1 VTASRPRVVLVW
13 ALALGV
19 LLALALPRS
28 RIIGDGRE
36 YLLYA
41 QAFASHLSPE
51 IRPADLARVA
61 GMLERSDPGLG
72 ELALRF
78 GNEQQVGAL
87 RFGGGF
93 VTAPDGRLY
102 SWHFWLYPML
112 VAPFLLLAQAIGQ
125 APALAF
131 TLCNGVFVAGAL
143 AYLLLRWQAAP
154 AARALLAGLFLTTG
168 TTYYLWWS
176 HPEVYTASLLL
187 LALMMGSDRRYGPAM
202 LASALA
208 ATQNPPL
215 LLLLGGLAVLGLWEA
230 RRARAPTRRAAAG
243 VAGRPD
249 GRHAPRL
256 APLLAFLAASLAIA
270 ALPALFFG
278 ATLGVLNPIAAGG
291 AADPGLIGVQRL
303 MSMYFDLN
311 LGLVVAAP
319 GVLIGIALTAALL
332 AVPWLRGLRVAAGA
346 APRPGPHR
354 GFVAA
359 AVARPGPVLLACI
372 AISVAMALPA
382 LSTTNWNHGHT
393 VFSRYAYWL
402 GVPLTFGLVVCLQ
415 ALATSMRTAVSLFVV
430 GVQTLVVAYYGL
442 FGNTWRGDYLAFKPV
457 PSHLMRHFPALYNPV
472 PEIFIERIAGRELP
486 AGAGSAPREAY
497 AFPPDGPPTKLLV
510 GARLADAMIAAC
522 APASVVRVEGG
533 WRYLNLRPGA
543 TCPLPAGS

>member
-1 VTASRPRVVLVW
+1 MTAPRPRVALVW

-41 QAFASHLSPE
+41 QAFAAHLSPD
-51 IRPADLARVA
+51 IRPSDLARVA
-61 GMLERSDPGLG
+61 GMLERSDPGFG
-72 ELALRF
+72 ELAESF
-78 GNEQQVGAL
+78 GNEQQLGSL
-87 RFGGGF
+87 RFGRGF

-102 SWHFWLYPML
+102 SWHFWLYPLL
-112 VAPFLLLAQAIGQ
+112 VAPFLLLVQAIGQ

-187 LALMMGSDRRYGPAM
+187 LALMTGSDRRYGPAM

-215 LLLLGGLAVLGLWEA
+215 VLLLGGLAVLGLWDA
-230 RRARAPTRRAAAG
+230 RRARAPTRLAAAG

-249 GRHAPRL
+249 GRHSPRL
-256 APLLAFLAASLAIA
+256 APLLAYLAASLVIA

-319 GVLIGIALTAALL
+319 GILIGIALTAVLL
-332 AVPWLRGLRVAAGA
+332 AVAWLRGLRAGTAAA
-346 APRPGPHR
+346 ARAEPDPDR
-354 GFVAA
+354 GFV
-359 AVARPGPVLLACI
+359 AVARPGLVLLACI
-372 AISVAMALPA
+372 AISAAMALPA
-382 LSTTNWNHGHT
+382 LSTTNWNHGQT

-402 GVPLTFGLVVCLQ
+402 GVPLVFGLVIGLRALAPPIRIAVGLFVIGTQ
-415 ALATSMRTAVSLFVV
+415 ALA
-430 GVQTLVVAYYGL
+430 VAYYGL

-457 PSHLMRHFPALYNPV
+457 SSQLMRHLPALYNPV

-486 AGAGSAPREAY
+486 AGAASAPREAY

-510 GARLADAMIAAC
+510 SARLADAMIAAC
-522 APASVVRVEGG
+522 APASVVPVEGG